1 MKKTTFAFFAIFAC
15 FTTSSSR
22 SIFGQTEMDFK
33 NPREVFSQHGLKNKN
48 LSQFLQRSYEQGE
61 SKTSSRPIFPDF
73 QFSVTVP
80 ILQELLRPAGDEF
93 GETEGGFLSR
103 TCPYTITSFI
113 FLPGVIIQEKNTSS
127 RTPFSQKTGP
137 SFMAES
143 SKFCGSGG
151 YFWPRRLNRL
161 SKLDEETS
169 PIYRDDF

>member
-22 SIFGQTEMDFK
+22 SIFGQTETDFK

-48 LSQFLQRSYEQGE
+48 LFQFLQRSYEQGE

-93 GETEGGFLSR
+93 GETEGGF
-103 TCPYTITSFI
+103 CPEHAH
-113 FLPGVIIQEKNTSS
+113 IQ
-127 RTPFSQKTGP
+127 
-137 SFMAES
+137 
-143 SKFCGSGG
+143 
-151 YFWPRRLNRL
+151 
-161 SKLDEETS
+161 
-169 PIYRDDF
+169 